1 MFNKNKSILRIFIFL
16 FILTFFQFQVSPQI
30 EVNNRIIVLPF
41 HIDNEIPVK
50 HNFLNFTELSSDFE
64 IASIF
69 LLKTNFYSKVL
80 NFEDTKKILNISN
93 FDEKSLLNKIIA
105 NNICKQSQANFLV
118 SGSVIIP
125 NREIS
130 FLKVIS
136 YNCNNEEISKSDNTK
151 LNSKAEIQS
160 TLQNSLSKVLPNIS
174 LKENFSKKEALSTE
188 AKNKNLILILDL
200 SGSMR
205 SEIKLLLNEL
215 IYLKNYLPQ
224 KTKLSAILIQ
234 KGDEVSTIN
243 FSSNWNN
250 VIQKIRKKN
259 ITGETTV
266 SSLIK
271 VMDILEK
278 MNSDYNNIFTLFL
291 TDINVNESFFNK
303 IYPNV
308 RSLLEKGLSFNFLT
322 LATQNKQTRN
332 FWNKLRKYTENGL
345 TNNYQTLLN
354 KNNNNLKNELIYTQ
368 KYYFAERGETI
379 FVQKGDLFFISK
391 ENEKLSQKEIL
402 SNKEEIFQNLN
413 LINTYDYKSEDL
425 NLENLPIVFS
435 NNTKD
440 KIISREEKKSNIGL
454 YLLSLLQDFTTN
466 NKVANSDFDK
476 GNFYRMLVKNGN
488 NAFWINI
495 DSKITSNI
503 DLYQKNPNPNFLL
516 GLHYKIDEVSGKYI
530 NLTKPFYVSN
540 FNQVPKLFLW
550 EYNEIQNSYNKKI
563 KLNDVLFM
571 NLELLEIKD
580 NNNFNDI
587 RN

>member
-1 MFNKNKSILRIFIFL
+1 MFNKNKSFLRLFIFF

-41 HIDNEIPVK
+41 HIENEIPIK
-50 HNFLNFTELSSDFE
+50 HNFLNFAELSTDFE

-118 SGSVIIP
+118 SGSLIIP
-125 NREIS
+125 NRDVS

-136 YNCNNEEISKSDNTK
+136 YNCNNEEISKSINSK

-160 TLQNSLSKVLPNIS
+160 TLQNLLSKVLPNIS
-174 LKENFSKKEALSTE
+174 LKEKFSKKEALSTE
-188 AKNKNLILILDL
+188 SKNKNLILILDL

-243 FSSNWNN
+243 FSSNWIN

-259 ITGETTV
+259 ITGETTA

-278 MNSDYNNIFTLFL
+278 MKSDYSNILTLFL

-322 LATQNKQTRN
+322 IATQNKQTRN

-345 TNNYQTLLN
+345 SNNYQTLLN
-354 KNNNNLKNELIYTQ
+354 KNNILKDELIYSQ

-379 FVQKGDLFFISK
+379 FVQKGDLFYISK
-391 ENEKLSQKEIL
+391 ENEKLSQKDIL
-402 SNKEEIFQNLN
+402 SNKEDIFQKLN

-425 NLENLPIVFS
+425 NLENLPVAYS

-454 YLLSLLQDFTTN
+454 YLLSLLQVFTTN
-466 NKVANSDFDK
+466 NKVANSNFDK
-476 GNFYRMLVKNGN
+476 DNFYRMLVKNGN

-495 DSKITSNI
+495 DSKISSNI

-516 GLHYKIDEVSGKYI
+516 GLHYKIDEVSGKFI
-530 NLTKPFYVSN
+530 NLTKPFYISN
-540 FNQVPKLFLW
+540 FNEVPKLFLW
-550 EYNEIQNSYNKKI
+550 EYNEIQNSNNKKI
-563 KLNDVLFM
+563 KINDVLFM

-580 NNNFNDI
+580 NKNFHDI